1 MIPYINMTNPNI
13 PNVGIRGV
21 RNVNVR
27 MANLRKLDIPETYMS
42 VSYTHLTLPTK
53 A

>member
-27 MANLRKLDIPETYMS
+27 MANLRRKVRKNKKKD
-42 VSYTHLTLPTK
+42 
-53 A
+53 